1 MQVRVVVLMM
11 WYGGALGI
19 LSMRWMNEVVENLSF
34 QCRVSVAVYQ
44 VLSSF
49 YILIPTYFV
58 PVKSWGRPLL
68 KSWGRPL
75 FVLVDCISI
84 FDFILFYHCCDL

>member
-1 MQVRVVVLMM
+1 M

-75 FVLVDCISI
+75 FVHDVWFGTDHTQYVFNIK
-84 FDFILFYHCCDL
+84 